1 LGSKEEK
8 MKRRLTYLDAGVN
21 VEEAGKLVKCIK
33 RKAKETFR
41 EEVLSE
47 IGGFSGLFEA
57 KFSKYRH
64 PVLVSSCD
72 GVGTKVKLSVEFKR
86 YKAIGVDLVAMCI
99 NDLVCCGAEPLFF
112 LDYISM
118 GNLDVRVADEIISG
132 IVEGCREV
140 GCSLLG
146 GETAEMPGLY
156 SGGEYD
162 VAGFAVGVVE
172 REEIIDGRE
181 IKAGDVV
188 IGLASSGLHS
198 NGFSLVRK
206 LIEEGVKMEEDELLK
221 PTKIYAKAVLNVKRM
236 FSLRGVAHITGG
248 GFYENIPRILPPSMD
263 AVVEVGSWNI
273 PSIFDLIKQE
283 GGISTEEMF
292 KTFNM
297 GIGMV
302 FILPREEGEEVL
314 DFLNKLGVKSF
325 LIGKVKGEGER
336 KVRLVFSRQVQ

>member
-1 LGSKEEK
+1 LKGE
-8 MKRRLTYLDAGVN
+8 LTYLSAGVDILK
-21 VEEAGKLVKCIK
+21 AGKLVDCIK
-33 RKAKETFR
+33 GKARETFR

-57 KFSKYRH
+57 KFPQYHH
-64 PVLVSSCD
+64 PVIVSTCD
-72 GVGTKVKLSVEFKR
+72 GVGTKVKLSAKLGRHRV
-86 YKAIGVDLVAMCI
+86 IGIDLVAMCV
-99 NDLVCCGAEPLFF
+99 NDLVSCGAEPLFF

-118 GNLDVRVADEIISG
+118 GKLEIAIAEEIVSG
-132 IVEGCREV
+132 IVEGCKRA

-146 GETAEMPGLY
+146 GETAEMPGVY
-156 SGGEYD
+156 PNGEYD

-181 IKAGDVV
+181 IKSGDIV

-206 LIEEGVKMEEDELLK
+206 LMEEGVKIEGEVLLK
-221 PTKIYAKAVLNVKRM
+221 PTEIYTKPVLEVKRR
-236 FSLRGVAHITGG
+236 FSLKGVAHITGG
-248 GFYENIPRILPPSMD
+248 GFYENIPRILPPSTD
-263 AVVEVGSWNI
+263 AVIEAGSWSI
-273 PSIFDLIKQE
+273 PPIFDLIRRE
-283 GGISTEEMF
+283 GGVSMEEMF

-314 DFLNKLGVKSF
+314 NFLSKLGVKSF